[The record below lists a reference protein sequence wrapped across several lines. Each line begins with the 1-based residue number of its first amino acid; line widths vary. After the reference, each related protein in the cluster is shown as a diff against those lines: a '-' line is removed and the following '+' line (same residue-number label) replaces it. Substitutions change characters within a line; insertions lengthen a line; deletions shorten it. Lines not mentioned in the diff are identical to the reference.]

1 MNWDEIV
8 GTWKQ
13 IKGKVK
19 EKWGRLTDNGLM
31 AIAAK
36 RDQLAGILKQKYGGE
51 LLPALIPVTLSD
63 SSQRRS

>member
-1 MNWDEIV
+1 MNWDEIA

-13 IKGKVK
+13 IKDKAK
-19 EKWGRLTDNGLM
+19 EKWDRRTGSHLM
-31 AIAAK
+31 DIAGK
-36 RDQLAGILKQKYGGE
+36 RDQLAGILKHKYGGE